1 MGEPFGD
8 GEKTRMRRPWGVLCG
23 WGNGL
28 RQQEEKLLQGLRVQ
42 RFQDVM
48 GALDLVVACD
58 AQDAFAFVFGFTFLG
73 VAELVAAAYAAS
85 LPLICCL
92 GGEA

>member
-1 MGEPFGD
+1 M
-8 GEKTRMRRPWGVLCG
+8 RIRRPRLALQWRLQCE
-23 WGNGL
+23 
-28 RQQEEKLLQGLRVQ
+28 REELL
-42 RFQDVM
+42 QDVM
-48 GALDLVVACD
+48 GALDVVVACY

>member
-1 MGEPFGD
+1 M
-8 GEKTRMRRPWGVLCG
+8 
-23 WGNGL
+23 

-42 RFQDVM
+42 RFQDVL
-48 GALDLVVACD
+48 GALESVFACD
-58 AQDAFAFVFGFTFLG
+58 TQDAFAFVFGFTLLG